1 MSALTL
7 TPGNALIRVEAARIL
22 MALPFRAY
30 QDVRYYFNGVCIQP
44 ATDGGANILATDG
57 YAMACI
63 RDIGGRCGGPAI
75 LPIGKAQKPQLR
87 KGGHVLLDPSGVCYI
102 TDAQDEPIWI
112 APTGVIDGKF
122 PDLTSILHPLDEYA
136 GAWSASSTRSC
147 STVFVSAV
155 PPSAGPPEC
164 SSSTGRRVETPARFA
179 VWAKMAS
186 SSSWACA
193 PIPMLR
199 RCSVQCRPTIGCLS
213 RPKSPRRCRH
223 ESPLPAP
230 GRTPLHAADSA
241 RGQRAPT

>member
-136 GAWSASSTRSC
+136 EGLVG
-147 STVFVSAV
+147 VFN
-155 PPSAGPPEC
+155 PELLD
-164 SSSTGRRVETPARFA
+164 RVR
-179 VWAKMAS
+179 
-186 SSSWACA
+186 
-193 PIPMLR
+193 
-199 RCSVQCRPTIGCLS
+199 QCRPTKRRPAGVQFFHWKKS
-213 RPKSPRRCRH
+213 RNAGALCSLGEDGFVIVMGMRSDPDAQTLQRSVPSDYRV
-223 ESPLPAP
+223 PV
-230 GRTPLHAADSA
+230 AAEEPEAVSA
-241 RGQRAPT
+241 